1 MNIEQAK
8 EWVKELDTALAEGKI
23 NRYQADDEVFAEMEN
38 GEHTAEV
45 ETFFYNYTRG
55 QK

>member
-8 EWVKELDTALAEGKI
+8 EWIKELDEAIADGRI
-23 NRYQADDEVFAEMEN
+23 NKFQADDEVFAEMEN

-45 ETFFYNYTRG
+45 ETFFYEYTRRA
-55 QK
+55 

>member
-8 EWVKELDTALAEGKI
+8 EWIKELDAAIAEGEI
-23 NRYQADDEVFAEMEN
+23 NHYQADDEVFAEMEN

-45 ETFFYNYTRG
+45 ETFFYEYTRSN
-55 QK
+55 